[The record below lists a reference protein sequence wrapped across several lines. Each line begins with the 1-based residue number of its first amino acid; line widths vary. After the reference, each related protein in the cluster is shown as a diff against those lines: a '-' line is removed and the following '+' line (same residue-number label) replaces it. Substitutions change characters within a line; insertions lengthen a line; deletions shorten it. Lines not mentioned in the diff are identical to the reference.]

1 MPLSSLH
8 DPPLIAKGQVGFIAY
23 LVRPLYEAYSSFWG
37 ASGDEDAPWLGHLR
51 TNAMRWQVI
60 SDEAAAE
67 KEAAGAAANA
77 SALAASVASSTL
89 S

>member
-1 MPLSSLH
+1 MPLASLH

-37 ASGDEDAPWLGHLR
+37 ATGDGDAPWLGHLD

-67 KEAAGAAANA
+67 KEDVAAAAEA
-77 SALAASVASSTL
+77 SAATASAAAPAK
-89 S
+89 